1 MFVCGSTY
9 QGTCGSQRTGWSLF
23 PPSTMWVLGID
34 LRSSGLAAVI
44 LPAEPLTGPRGTKFC
59 QLTDERL

>member
-23 PPSTMWVLGID
+23 PPSTMWVLGIE
-34 LRSSGLAAVI
+34 LKKSGLTTSIVS
-44 LPAEPLTGPRGTKFC
+44 LLSNPAGPK
-59 QLTDERL
+59 QNHLI